1 MSKKPGNLAMLVALN
16 IVEDKYFPVAGW
28 QLIDSR
34 LQVDPVDQ
42 TAQPRIGRSD
52 FFAGPG
58 VLFLASGDF
67 I

>member
-1 MSKKPGNLAMLVALN
+1 MSKKPGNLAVLVALN
-16 IVEDKYFPVAGW
+16 IAEDKYLPIAGW

-58 VLFLASGDF
+58 VPFLTSGDL